1 MMMAQARILIVED
14 ERIVARDLEDGLK
27 ALGYAV
33 SGVASSGE
41 DGVLQAAETRPDLV
55 LMDIRLRGEVDG
67 VEAAGQIRT
76 QFGIPVV
83 YLTAYAD
90 DETFER
96 AKVTAPFGY
105 ILKPFETRELRITI
119 EMALHQHELE
129 KRLRESEARY
139 RVISEQSITERERAE
154 QELRQYRDHLE
165 ELVDQRTAELLKANE
180 GLKRE
185 MTERVRV
192 MEMEIRQRHEQLV
205 ALNAISAAAVSSME
219 PDTVLYQILAS
230 TCHML
235 GADGGSILLRQPDTG
250 DISFAVVVP
259 GDADALRGRRLEPG
273 QGIIGWVAQHGQ
285 AICVNDVHQDERWCD
300 GVDLVTGFQ
309 TRSVLCAPL
318 IYREE
323 VTGVIEVVSQ
333 RVGEFEDQDK
343 ILLESVASIAAV
355 ALENARLYTTTRARV
370 EELALLN
377 EMGLALTAT
386 LDRATVIRAALHQ
399 IQRLFQAAGVV
410 LLELDRQT
418 GELCVVRTVFGVQE
432 LEVSLRLA
440 PGEGIAG
447 WVLANRQPVLVRDV
461 QSDSRWSTRFDPL
474 VAQYLGDQACTL
486 MAVPLLGQ
494 DHDIG
499 VVKVF
504 DREPSL
510 YTLDELRTLQAIAST
525 LAVALENARLYDELK
540 AALDARKRTQA
551 QLIQAE
557 KVAALG
563 RLLASLAHE
572 INNPLQALRSS
583 LSLLMNHEPP
593 EEKRRIYLDLAHQEV
608 ERLVGIVERVLGF
621 YRPSKEGPE
630 PVDIDSALDET
641 LLLVHKQL
649 EHGRVTVHRRRPVE
663 LPPVQAVAGQLKQVF
678 LNIILNALQ
687 AMPGGG
693 ELTVESGWDDP
704 AGEVYI
710 VFTDTGA
717 GIPDGEMDLLFEPF
731 FTTRP
736 EGTGLGLTVSY
747 SIVEQHGGRIKVE
760 SHVDVGSTFTVVLPI
775 EAPGLASD
783 VASENEEKK
792 NDVEVG

>member
-1 MMMAQARILIVED
+1 MMAQVRILIVED

-41 DGVLQAAETRPDLV
+41 DGVLQAAKTRPDLV

-76 QFGIPVV
+76 QFDIPVV

-90 DETFER
+90 DETFGR

-105 ILKPFETRELRITI
+105 ILKPFEARELRITI

-139 RVISEQSITERERAE
+139 RVISEQDATERKQAE

-165 ELVDQRTAELLKANE
+165 ELVDQHTAELLEANE
-180 GLKRE
+180 RLERE
-185 MTERVRV
+185 MAERVRV
-192 MEMEIRQRHEQLV
+192 MEMEVRQRNEQLV
-205 ALNAISAAAVSSME
+205 ALNAISTAAVSSLE
-219 PDTVLYQILAS
+219 PDTVLHQILAS

-235 GADGGSILLRQPDTG
+235 GADGGSILLRQPNTG
-250 DISFAVVVP
+250 AFFFAVVVA
-259 GDADALRGRRLEPG
+259 GDADALRGRRLKPG
-273 QGIIGWVAQHGQ
+273 QGITGWVAQHGQ
-285 AICVNDVHQDERWCD
+285 AVCVNDVHQDERWYD
-300 GVDLVTGFQ
+300 GVDQITGFR
-309 TRSVLCAPL
+309 TRSVLCTPL
-318 IYREE
+318 VYREE
-323 VTGVIEVVSQ
+323 VTGVIEIVSQ
-333 RVGEFEDQDK
+333 RVGEFEDQDL

-355 ALENARLYTTTRARV
+355 ALENARLYTTTRARA

-377 EMGLALTAT
+377 EIGLALTAT
-386 LDRATVIRAALHQ
+386 LDRATVTRAALHQ

-447 WVLANRQPVLVRDV
+447 WVLANRQPVLVKDV
-461 QSDSRWSTRFDPL
+461 QNDPRWSARFDPL
-474 VAQYLGDQACTL
+474 VSQYLGDQACTL
-486 MAVPLLGQ
+486 MAVPLSGQ

-540 AALDARKRTQA
+540 AALDARKRAQA

-593 EEKRRIYLDLAHQEV
+593 EEKRRIYLDLAHREV

-630 PVDIDSALDET
+630 PVDIDGALDET

-663 LPPVQAVAGQLKQVF
+663 LPLVQAVAGQLKQVF

-687 AMPGGG
+687 AMPKGG

-704 AGEVYI
+704 AGEVYV
-710 VFTDTGA
+710 VFADTGV
-717 GIPDGEMDLLFEPF
+717 GIPDDEMDLLFEPF

-736 EGTGLGLTVSY
+736 EGTGRGLTVSY
-747 SIVEQHGGRIKVE
+747 SIVEQHGGRIEVE

-775 EAPGLASD
+775 EAPGLASG
-783 VASENEEKK
+783 VANENEEET
-792 NDVEVG
+792 NSAEVG